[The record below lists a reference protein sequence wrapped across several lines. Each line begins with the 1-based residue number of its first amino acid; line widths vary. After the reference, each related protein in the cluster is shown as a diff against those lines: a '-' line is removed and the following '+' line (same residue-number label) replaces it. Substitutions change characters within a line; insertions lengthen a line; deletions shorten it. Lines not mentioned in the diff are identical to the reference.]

1 MFRRILIWTIQNS
14 STTQIADTGDVDIA
28 CQWKIA
34 SFETFASLSS
44 EEKTPWHGWLKR
56 TICLPIL
63 LQTFPTSFL
72 IKTDD
77 DVPYVPSKSYIRF
90 GRKVSSSSPFSYRRS
105 KRANGT
111 MRKKKK
117 NERARLSFFRE
128 ISFPFLSREK
138 IKTYACE
145 FFFNR
150 HNRMYKTMEQMT
162 VEIS

>member
-1 MFRRILIWTIQNS
+1 MFRRILIWTIQNGT
-14 STTQIADTGDVDIA
+14 TTQIADIGDVDIA

-34 SFETFASLSS
+34 WFETFASLSS
-44 EEKTPWHGWLKR
+44 EEKTRCHGWLKR

-111 MRKKKK
+111 MRKKKWTRLAFVFQRNFISVSFEGK
-117 NERARLSFFRE
+117 N
-128 ISFPFLSREK
+128 K
-138 IKTYACE
+138 NVCMWV
-145 FFFNR
+145 FFF
-150 HNRMYKTMEQMT
+150 
-162 VEIS
+162 